1 MEVDNLRQ
9 KIVAAARRQTPSD
22 AVPFAFEKRIMARLA
37 ETAIPD
43 GWVFWGRALWRA
55 AVPCVL
61 IVIFSGLW
69 SRRSAPVENP
79 DLPQAIENAVLGEL
93 NQNVASI
100 W

>member
-1 MEVDNLRQ
+1 MEVDKLRQ

-22 AVPFAFEKRIMARLA
+22 AVPFAFEKRVMARLA
-37 ETAIPD
+37 EASAPD

-55 AVPCVL
+55 AVPCIL
-61 IVIFSGLW
+61 IVIFSGWWLRN
-69 SRRSAPVENP
+69 SGPAQNP